1 MIVKQKKRAD
11 VFWYDGQP
19 FLWEEHFSNLDIVN
33 QATPNN
39 GKELHISLVGYRL
52 GLQMYTLQ
60 MSSRKLRLINLI
72 YREMSHK
79 NQQRSKF
86 YLEFFVLSI
95 QEFNQW
101 SSRTKGDIY
110 KVESHLRSSCLLG
123 KCHENGGSI
132 RLMRKCWHVCR

>member
-1 MIVKQKKRAD
+1 M
-11 VFWYDGQP
+11 

-39 GKELHISLVGYRL
+39 GKELHISLVGCRL
-52 GLQMYTLQ
+52 GLQMLTLQ

-72 YREMSHK
+72 YKEMSHK
-79 NQQRSKF
+79 NQRRSKF
-86 YLEFFVLSI
+86 HLQFFVLSI

-101 SSRTKGDIY
+101 SSRTKGDGKKTEMY
-110 KVESHLRSSCLLG
+110 KVERHLRSSFLLG

-132 RLMRKCWHVCR
+132 RLMRKFDTSADSSQILM